1 MITWLAI
8 KAAVSGA
15 WKTFTAFCKE
25 RWELIVGALVGIL
38 GMLALT
44 RGTDILDREDL
55 KEEIKAR
62 DDFQKALTDAK
73 EAEISEI
80 LRANEEHL
88 IRVAKVESDFKDK
101 IDALSEEKKD
111 LIREHQESGR
121 APEELAEILGL
132 KLK

>member
-8 KAAVSGA
+8 RSAISRA
-15 WKTFTAFCKE
+15 WKAFVTFCKE
-25 RWELIVGALVGIL
+25 RWELLVGALVGVL

-44 RGTDILDREDL
+44 KRDADRTDLE
-55 KEEIKAR
+55 EEIKAR
-62 DDFQKALTDAK
+62 DDFEKALVAAK
-73 EAEISEI
+73 EEEISNI

-101 IDALSEEKKD
+101 IDALSEEKKA
-111 LIREHQESGR
+111 LIRDHKDSGR
-121 APEELAEILGL
+121 APEELANILGL